1 MRSITK
7 SNEESDVNHIFQK
20 IKHSIGLELS
30 MMEGKALIETTSPCT
45 WREASFQTVYGPDE
59 KTYIINSLKLT
70 LSRISNDT
78 KMAKMGDGKWVMD
91 DKESYTTRI

>member
-45 WREASFQTVYGPDE
+45 WREASHKFHSKQFMGQM
-59 KTYIINSLKLT
+59 KKH
-70 LSRISNDT
+70 IS
-78 KMAKMGDGKWVMD
+78 
-91 DKESYTTRI
+91 